1 MLLISKL
8 ILWTVAIFYAF
19 GATVHIMNIAGYSGF
34 DWLRAPLK
42 WQVLDVVYLALDILV
57 AVGLLL
63 GWRSG
68 LFAFYIAA
76 LSQIFLY
83 TIFRQ
88 WILDVPEEFA
98 RSPQEVSYLS
108 SLVLFHIVT
117 LVLVSLA
124 VWIMYSR

>member
-19 GATVHIMNIAGYSGF
+19 GATVHVMNIAGYSGF

-68 LFAFYIAA
+68 FLLF
-76 LSQIFLY
+76 
-83 TIFRQ
+83 
-88 WILDVPEEFA
+88 IL
-98 RSPQEVSYLS
+98 R
-108 SLVLFHIVT
+108 H
-117 LVLVSLA
+117 
-124 VWIMYSR
+124 